1 MEETTQAV
9 TEEIQNLSKFRT
21 YISDEILPALTTF
34 MLKVVISLVVYVVVS
49 RLVNRLKRFVTTK
62 MEFNN
67 IDRTTVVFLGNTIS
81 VVLKVLTVIMLLG
94 YLGVNSATIV
104 AAFGSVTVG
113 IGLAMQG
120 GMANFAGGVLI
131 AFLKPFAIGDYIIE
145 VSEGNEG
152 TVTKIDMFYTTL
164 RTIDDR
170 TITIPNQLLTNSS
183 VINLTKTGTRRIDIV
198 VGISYRSDIGH
209 AKRVLRN
216 VIDEESRILHDRPV
230 DIFVDELGDSSVNLG
245 IHVFTLVD
253 DFWNTKWALNE
264 EIKLRF
270 DAEGIEIPFQQMD
283 VHFDQ

>member
-270 DAEGIEIPFQQMD
+270 DAEGIEIPFQQLD